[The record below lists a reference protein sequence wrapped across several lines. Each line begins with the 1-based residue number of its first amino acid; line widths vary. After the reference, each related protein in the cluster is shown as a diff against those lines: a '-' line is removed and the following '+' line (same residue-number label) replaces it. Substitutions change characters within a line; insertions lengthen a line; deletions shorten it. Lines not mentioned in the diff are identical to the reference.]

1 MPAPLHT
8 ALAVAAFVAGAV
20 LVLAIVGSALRTVVL
35 PRGVSV
41 RLGRAVAI
49 TLRLLF
55 KLLIRPSTSY
65 ERRDRL
71 LASYAPFLL
80 MGLLTTWIAGVIV
93 GFTAMLWSVGV
104 HPLRAAFMESLS
116 SIVTLGYF
124 VPHDLPGTM
133 LTFAEAALG
142 LFLLALL
149 ITFLPT
155 MYGLFHTRE
164 QGVAGLETKAG
175 SPPSASNLILRLH
188 RLERLDYRREIW
200 TEWERWFAVV
210 ELSHTQYPTL
220 PFFRSPQPEQSWIT
234 AAGAVLDAASLSAS
248 CLDEPRD
255 IEAELCIRAGYVAL
269 RRIATLF
276 RLPHDANPRPD
287 DPIAV
292 TKLEFDEVWD
302 EMAAAGVRLKPDR
315 EQAWKDFAGWR
326 VNYDTVLIRLATLTE
341 APIAP
346 WSSDRGLVGE
356 RPLTFIERIRQ

>member
-1 MPAPLHT
+1 MPAPLHH
-8 ALAVAAFVAGAV
+8 ALMVVVFVAGAV
-20 LVLAIVGSALRTVVL
+20 VVLATLGSALRTVVL

-41 RLGRAVAI
+41 RLGRAIGIA
-49 TLRLLF
+49 LRLLF
-55 KLLIRPSTSY
+55 KVVIRPSTSY

-71 LASYAPFLL
+71 LASYAPLLL
-80 MGLLTTWIAGVIV
+80 MGILTAWMVDTIL

-104 HPLRAAFMESLS
+104 QPLRAAFMMSLS
-116 SIVTLGYF
+116 SIVTLGF
-124 VPHDLPGTM
+124 IVPHDLPTTM
-133 LTFAEAALG
+133 LAFAEAALG

-155 MYGLFHTRE
+155 MYSLFHTRE
-164 QGVAGLETKAG
+164 QGVAGLETQAG
-175 SPPSASNLILRLH
+175 SPPSAPNILLRLH
-188 RLERLDYRREIW
+188 RLERLDYRRQIW

-220 PFFRSPQPEQSWIT
+220 PFFRSPQPEQSWVT
-234 AAGAVLDAASLSAS
+234 ASGAVLDAAAISAS
-248 CLDEPRD
+248 CLDLPRD

-276 RLPHDANPRPD
+276 RLPHDPDPAPD

-292 TKLEFDEVWD
+292 SRDEFDEVW
-302 EMAAAGVRLKPDR
+302 ESMAAEGVQLKRDQ

-346 WSSDRGLVGE
+346 WSSDRSLVGD
-356 RPLTFIERIRQ
+356 RALTFIERIRQ